1 MVTDAIVSTDAFE
14 EQRWPGTVVES
25 ESESASDIWNMKMKT
40 GNVSGVAALLAVLFF
55 PTISPAV
62 AQPPE
67 QTSVVEKILAK
78 APTAEAADAS
88 PAAATRTAE
97 PPDPASVELPQILP
111 TKNEVSVSGDYLYG
125 RGTITFPQLFS
136 LQKSGLALS
145 SAPNV
150 GVADRKS
157 DYLGGTLSYSFGQ
170 AWFLD
175 LSYAHGRSRATGP
188 IRFPVDLGF
197 FDLPTVFTIND
208 DWYQAYARYTFPGLR
223 FTRFSA
229 YLRAGVSFVQA
240 DLHAI
245 NTYPQPS
252 AGLYEQTDRTE
263 DILGNVGFGVVYS
276 LYTSQRIK
284 LGLQLEGEGSYGHRS
299 QDSRENAQG
308 YGPYPIVNAEIDNDL
323 YGGIGRSTV
332 RFEYALGRSGR
343 FKLSA
348 DGGMEVRYTIIDY
361 SDSGL
366 GTHDEL
372 LWGPYAKI
380 GLRYSF

>member
-1 MVTDAIVSTDAFE
+1 MA
-14 EQRWPGTVVES
+14 S
-25 ESESASDIWNMKMKT
+25 EIWNLKMKT
-40 GNVSGVAALLAVLFF
+40 RNVSGVAALLAGLCIPSVNLAAQ
-55 PTISPAV
+55 SP
-62 AQPPE
+62 E
-67 QTSVVEKILAK
+67 VVEAILAK
-78 APTAEAADAS
+78 VPAAGVADAS
-88 PAAATRTAE
+88 PVAATATAG
-97 PPDPASVELPQILP
+97 PSGQTPDPASVELPQILP
-111 TKNEVSVSGDYLYG
+111 TRNEVSISDDYLYG

-188 IRFPVDLGF
+188 IRFPVDFGF

-245 NTYPQPS
+245 NTYPQPN

-263 DILGNVGFGVVYS
+263 DILGNVGFGFAYS
-276 LYTSQRIK
+276 LYTGQRIK

-348 DGGMEVRYTIIDY
+348 DAGMEVKYTIIDY

-366 GTHDEL
+366 GSHDEL